1 MANQTQQ
8 PPATTNPSA
17 GTPPV
22 ENEDQR
28 LVRQRIADLEG
39 QASRFASE
47 TQTAKQ
53 EASAAKG
60 DLERA
65 SVELAGLR
73 EQNKRLTEQ
82 LESLSRSAAN
92 KDQLPALPAEL
103 PKGAA
108 QLVES
113 VIIAVNTEHGP
124 VRATPRRG
132 DVLVVGKPDD
142 AEELQR
148 RIGSVV
154 RVYAVSR
161 ETAQELAKLKH
172 IA

>member
-8 PPATTNPSA
+8 PPATNPPA
-17 GTPPV
+17 GTPSA

-28 LVRQRIADLEG
+28 LTRQRISDLEG

-47 TQTAKQ
+47 TQAAKQ
-53 EASAAKG
+53 EAAAAKG

-65 SVELAGLR
+65 SVELAALR
-73 EQNKRLTEQ
+73 EENKRLAARVEG
-82 LESLSRSAAN
+82 LSQAAAN
-92 KDQLPALPAEL
+92 KDQLPALPVEL

-113 VIIAVNTEHGP
+113 VVIAVNTEHGA

-132 DVLVVGKPDD
+132 DVVVVGKPED

-148 RIGSVV
+148 KIGSVV

-161 ETAQELAKLKH
+161 ETAQELTKLKH
-172 IA
+172 V